1 MPVHLCVLISPQQ
14 AGLTHTSLVHCSNKR
29 TVPAHAFLNFTSA
42 ADVLAFTVR
51 MAGRSFGGEGA
62 AKASQ
67 WRCTVEYA
75 PHQRVPRAVGKPD
88 NREGTL
94 DKGEE

>member
-1 MPVHLCVLISPQQ
+1 M
-14 AGLTHTSLVHCSNKR
+14 T
-29 TVPAHAFLNFTSA
+29 AHAFLNFTSA

-62 AKASQ
+62 AKGSQ

-75 PHQRVPRAVGKPD
+75 PHQRVPRAGGKPD

-94 DKGEE
+94 DKGEESLGA

>member
-1 MPVHLCVLISPQQ
+1 M
-14 AGLTHTSLVHCSNKR
+14 
-29 TVPAHAFLNFTSA
+29 PAHAFLNFTSA
-42 ADVLAFTVR
+42 ADVLTFTMR
-51 MAGRSFGGEGA
+51 MAGRSLGGEGA
-62 AKASQ
+62 AKGGQ

-94 DKGEE
+94 DKGGECRACVIK